1 MWEAVGFSPSH
12 GLAFS
17 KTTLSVVLTKMF
29 RENAAVWT
37 QNRTTGMGQEV
48 KSTLTQGQPGVLLK
62 TIVDPFGAANFP
74 QRCISNRNEILF
86 NR

>member
-1 MWEAVGFSPSH
+1 MWEAIGFSPSH

-17 KTTLSVVLTKMF
+17 KTTLSVVFTKMF

-37 QNRTTGMGQEV
+37 QNRTTGTDK
-48 KSTLTQGQPGVLLK
+48 KSTLTQGQSGVLLK

-74 QRCISNRNEILF
+74 QRFTSNRNEILF
-86 NR
+86 HR

>member
-1 MWEAVGFSPSH
+1 
-12 GLAFS
+12 
-17 KTTLSVVLTKMF
+17 MF

-74 QRCISNRNEILF
+74 QSCISNRNE
-86 NR
+86 NDSGEKG